1 MLSAV
6 PGGKSTSATACEIY
20 HNTRTRASDG
30 VRRPPGAG
38 ALSRLDGISRLVTT
52 RASALGDR
60 ILAGLLRLGI
70 GEHALLI
77 GFALAVGSLVGFGT
91 LGFYRAIDVAAGF
104 IGRTVDRVPVPAAL
118 AYAAPLALA
127 LLLSRALVR
136 WGTRDSEGENVSDVI
151 HAVARRGA
159 VIRLRPVL
167 VKSLAAA
174 FTLGGG
180 GSVGAEG
187 PAAVLGSGLASR
199 LGRFFRFETN
209 RLRHLVG
216 CGAAAGISGAFGAP
230 IAGAMFAM
238 EEVLGSFRSSSL
250 APVIV
255 ASVASAAV
263 TRVGLGEDL
272 PIRIPAEYGVNAT
285 RDLVVYALIGL
296 AGGLVAVLYHRGVWR
311 IQDWMKPLP
320 WWLRLALAAMVLG
333 TLTATFDPGLWGR
346 GHQAIDLRRLG
357 EYAAWSLFLLSGAK
371 VLATGLTLAGGGVG
385 GVFMPALVVGGT
397 FGGAVGVG
405 LQGLLPGLGIA
416 PVACALAG
424 MTAVVAG
431 ATHAPLTGIFLVLE
445 ITNDYELILPLM
457 LAGALSFAVSR
468 ALHPHSIY
476 TEWLARRGERIS
488 HGADEA
494 VLSRL
499 TVADAYRSDPA
510 ILPADATLADVLPV
524 VRQSSQLEFPVV
536 DGDNAVVGVLTWGGI
551 KTALADRSL
560 PGETPI
566 RELAQPFSEGV
577 TLGDDLLTALRRLG
591 ARGAQMLPV
600 VDRAAP
606 HHLRGIIG
614 RQEIFAVYEREVR

>member
-1 MLSAV
+1 MERLNGLPRLVA
-6 PGGKSTSATACEIY
+6 
-20 HNTRTRASDG
+20 TRT
-30 VRRPPGAG
+30 
-38 ALSRLDGISRLVTT
+38 
-52 RASALGDR
+52 SALGDR
-60 ILAGLLRLGI
+60 LLAALLRLGI

-77 GFALAVGSLVGFGT
+77 GFALLVGAVVGLGT
-91 LGFYRAIDVAAGF
+91 LGFYRAIDVAAQF
-104 IGRTVDRVPVPAAL
+104 IGQTIDRVPVPAAL

-127 LLLSRALVR
+127 LLISRALVH
-136 WGTRDSEGENVSDVI
+136 WGTRDSDGENVSDVI

-159 VIRLRPVL
+159 TIHVRPVIM
-167 VKSLAAA
+167 KTLAAA
-174 FTLGGG
+174 ATLGGG

-187 PAAVLGSGLASR
+187 PAAVLGAGLASR

-255 ASVASAAV
+255 ASVAGAAV

-272 PIRIPAEYGVNAT
+272 PIRIPTEYGINAT
-285 RDLVVYALIGL
+285 RDLVIYALIGL

-311 IQDWMKPLP
+311 IQDWMKPIP
-320 WWLRLALAAMVLG
+320 WWLRLALAALVLG
-333 TLTATFDPGLWGR
+333 TLAATFEPGLWGR
-346 GHQAIDLRRLG
+346 GHQALDLRRLG
-357 EYAAWSLFLLSGAK
+357 QHTALFLFLLSGAK
-371 VLATGLTLAGGGVG
+371 ILATGLTLAGGGVG

-397 FGGAVGVG
+397 FGGAAGVG
-405 LQGLLPGLGIA
+405 LRELLPSLGIE
-416 PVACALAG
+416 PVACALVG

-457 LAGALSFAVSR
+457 LAGALSFVVSR
-468 ALHPHSIY
+468 SLHPHSIY
-476 TEWLARRGERIS
+476 SEWLARRGERIS

-510 ILPADATLADVLPV
+510 ILVDQETLAEALPI
-524 VRQSSQLEFPVV
+524 VRQSNQLEFPVV
-536 DGDNAVVGVLTWGGI
+536 NEANEVVGVLTWAGI

-566 RELAQPFSEGV
+566 RELAQPFTEGV

-600 VDRAAP
+600 VDRVAP

-614 RQEIFAVYEREVR
+614 RQEIFAAYEREVR

>member
-1 MLSAV
+1 M
-6 PGGKSTSATACEIY
+6 G
-20 HNTRTRASDG
+20 
-30 VRRPPGAG
+30 
-38 ALSRLDGISRLVTT
+38 RLDGITRLVAA
-52 RASALGDR
+52 RASGLGDR
-60 ILAGLLRLGI
+60 LLAAFVRLGF

-77 GFALAVGSLVGFGT
+77 GFALLVGTVVGFGT
-91 LGFYRAIDVAAGF
+91 LGFYRAIDVAAEF
-104 IGRTVDRVPVPAAL
+104 IARTIDRVPVPAAL
-118 AYAAPLALA
+118 AYAAPLGLA
-127 LLLSRALVR
+127 LLISRALVH
-136 WGTRDSEGENVSDVI
+136 WGTRDSDGENVADVV

-159 VIRLRPVL
+159 LIHVRPVL
-167 VKSLAAA
+167 VKTLAAA
-174 FTLGGG
+174 ATLGGG

-187 PAAVLGSGLASR
+187 PAAVLGAGLASR

-255 ASVASAAV
+255 ASVAGAAV

-285 RDLVVYALIGL
+285 QDLVIYGLIGL
-296 AGGLVAVLYHRGVWR
+296 VGGLVAVLYHRGVWR
-311 IQDWMKPLP
+311 IQDWMRPLP
-320 WWLRLALAAMVLG
+320 WWLRLALAALVIG
-333 TLTATFDPGLWGR
+333 TLAATFEPALWGR
-346 GHQAIDLRRLG
+346 GHQALDLRRLG
-357 EYAAWSLFLLSGAK
+357 QHTALFLFLLSGAK
-371 VLATGLTLAGGGVG
+371 ILATGLTLSGSGVG

-397 FGGAVGVG
+397 FGGAAGVG
-405 LQGLLPGLGIA
+405 LQTLLPSLGIE
-416 PVACALAG
+416 PVACALVG

-457 LAGALSFAVSR
+457 LAGALSFVVSR
-468 ALHPHSIY
+468 SLHPHSIY
-476 TEWLARRGERIS
+476 SEWLARRGERIS

-510 ILPADATLADVLPV
+510 ILVDHETLAEALPI
-524 VRQSSQLEFPVV
+524 VRQSNQLEFPVV
-536 DGDNAVVGVLTWGGI
+536 NEGNEVVGVLTWGGI

-566 RELAQPFSEGV
+566 RELAQPFTEGV

-600 VDRAAP
+600 VDRVAP
-606 HHLRGIIG
+606 YHLRGIIG
-614 RQEIFAVYEREVR
+614 RQEIFAAYEREVR